1 MPRVELA
8 GYNVDAQ
15 WLAEVAAGLP
25 SPPDWTPET
34 LSAAYARISRDPRPV
49 GELRRLARQEVG
61 KARAANER
69 IVFGLGHAS
78 VAEHAVFNLDVS
90 EVSRL
95 AIEALESHRLASYTE
110 KSQRYIRLGEDF
122 VVPEEVVRAGLE
134 ADFRTLCQRAFA
146 RYALLVGRL
155 MALGIGEKEAGEDA
169 RYALPLAVTGQLGMT
184 LNARSLEHQIQTLA
198 AHPLEEVRALGR
210 AILQATRP
218 LAPSLLRYLEPGPY
232 LEGRSRRVADAW
244 ERIRSGRR
252 ASRSDK
258 DSPADGILL
267 EEGRV
272 RLLAATPRG
281 DETLLAALV
290 CETTG
295 LDAGEALRE
304 VEALGPG
311 ERRALF
317 EAVVEHL
324 GPHDSLPRAFEHGIV
339 QVELVISAAAFGQLK
354 RHRISSPTPG
364 PYDPGLGITVPP
376 TMRADSLREILE
388 EGSRESEDLARRLGG
403 PGEPASAYCLLNAHR
418 RRVWWTLNL
427 REVYHVSRLREDG
440 HAQWDIRSLTT
451 ALAGLVRE
459 AFPLCASRLGGKDRF
474 PRPAAPS

>member
-8 GYNVDAQ
+8 GYNVDAE

-25 SPPDWTPET
+25 ASPDWTPET

-122 VVPEEVVRAGLE
+122 VVPPEVVQAGLE
-134 ADFRTLCQRAFA
+134 AEFRIHCQRAFA

-155 MALGIGEKEAGEDA
+155 MASGIGEKEAGEDA

-184 LNARSLEHQIQTLA
+184 LNARSLEHQIRTLA
-198 AHPLEEVRALGR
+198 AHPLEEVRSLGR
-210 AILQATRP
+210 AILQATRS
-218 LAPSLLRYLEPGPY
+218 LAPSLLRYMEPGPY
-232 LEGRSRRVADAW
+232 LEGRSRRVIETW
-244 ERIRSGRR
+244 RR
-252 ASRSDK
+252 LGSDGGT
-258 DSPADGILL
+258 SCRVPESSTDGVRLP
-267 EEGRV
+267 EGEV
-272 RLLAATPRG
+272 RLLWATPRG
-281 DETLLAALV
+281 DETLLAALIS
-290 CETTG
+290 EAAG
-295 LDAGEALRE
+295 LDAREALRE
-304 VEALGPG
+304 AEALGEEG
-311 ERRALF
+311 RRALF
-317 EAVVEHL
+317 EAVVAHL

-364 PYDPGLGITVPP
+364 PYDPALGVTVPP
-376 TMRADSLREILE
+376 TMREEALREVLLE
-388 EGSRESEDLARRLGG
+388 GVREAEDLARRLGG
-403 PGEPASAYCLLNAHR
+403 PGEPVAAYCLLNAHR

-440 HAQWDIRSLTT
+440 HAQWDIRSLTRS
-451 ALAGLVRE
+451 LAGLVRE
-459 AFPLCASRLGGKDRF
+459 AFPLCASRLGGKDQF
-474 PRPAAPS
+474 PRPVQD